1 MRGAQMTEPQSPKT
15 PACLVCE
22 RTSEEIPL
30 ISLIYRGGQF
40 HVCPEHLPIL
50 IHHPV
55 DLVGRLPG
63 AENMKPYE
71 E

>member
-1 MRGAQMTEPQSPKT
+1 MTEPQSPKN

-22 RTSEEIPL
+22 RTSEEITDQPHL
-30 ISLIYRGGQF
+30 PRRSISCL
-40 HVCPEHLPIL
+40 PEHLPIL

-55 DLVGRLPG
+55 DAVGRLPG